1 MKKAWLIVSIIALIT
16 CLTGIP
22 QLIDGISQR
31 GFGGVNYGR
40 VLFPFLISITAFVLF
55 RKQQK

>member
-1 MKKAWLIVSIIALIT
+1 MKKTWFIVSIIALIT

-40 VLFPFLISITAFVLF
+40 ILFPFLISLITFVLS
-55 RKQQK
+55 RKQHM

>member
-1 MKKAWLIVSIIALIT
+1 MKKACLIICIVALVT

-22 QLIDGISQR
+22 YLVEGIAQR

-40 VLFPFLISITAFVLF
+40 VVFPLLISGISFWF
-55 RKQQK
+55 FKKHK